1 MLNDLDSMALLFVT
15 KSYAFTACII

>member
-1 MLNDLDSMALLFVT
+1 MLNDLDNMALLFVT